1 MPTDSGSSHVFARI
15 RSWFLANPEQRSL
28 FRIFVYL
35 LAIRVLLCVVALFAT
50 EAGDANLHPRAERHL
65 GAFAAWVRWD
75 SFWYATIAE
84 QGYSYSTTQASSVAF
99 LPGFPLAIRALT
111 VVVKSPLVAGLIV
124 SHVASLAAIV
134 VFWQWIRERA
144 GLHAAERAVL
154 WLVVFPYSFFFY
166 TIYSEGLYFLLCTL
180 ALRAA
185 DRQRWAHAGIWGAL
199 AALTRP
205 MGVLLV
211 PAFAWAIL
219 QGFRSGVRP
228 RPVMAIAALPAL
240 ALAAYALY
248 LWQRFGD
255 PFAVITAQN
264 VGWKAEPA
272 WNVPGRALEHL
283 LPMLRRPETT
293 MKIHGLVQ
301 LLLPVALI
309 LLVVRAWRRLGGV
322 SGVYAGLTVL
332 IVVLFGLESIG
343 RESLAAVP
351 LFAALG
357 LSRPSTRDSVL
368 CLAALA
374 LLIIFC
380 FAFTQNR
387 FMG

>member
-1 MPTDSGSSHVFARI
+1 
-15 RSWFLANPEQRSL
+15 
-28 FRIFVYL
+28 
-35 LAIRVLLCVVALFAT
+35 
-50 EAGDANLHPRAERHL
+50 
-65 GAFAAWVRWD
+65 
-75 SFWYATIAE
+75 
-84 QGYSYSTTQASSVAF
+84 
-99 LPGFPLAIRALT
+99 
-111 VVVKSPLVAGLIV
+111 VVKDPFVAGLIV

-134 VFWQWIRERA
+134 VFWRWVRERA

>member
-1 MPTDSGSSHVFARI
+1 VRTTRAKRTSIGRI
-15 RSWFLANPEQRSL
+15 RAWFFTNPETKSL
-28 FRIFVYL
+28 LRVFVYL
-35 LAIRVLLCVVALFAT
+35 LATRVLLCVVVFLAMQGSDT
-50 EAGDANLHPRAERHL
+50 NVHPRAERYA

-75 SFWYATIAE
+75 AFWYVSIAE
-84 QGYSYSTTQASSVAF
+84 QGYSYSATQALNVAF

-111 VVVKSPLVAGLIV
+111 VVVNPFTAGLIV
-124 SHVASLAAIV
+124 SHVASLLAIV
-134 VFWQWIRERA
+134 VFWRWVRERA

-185 DRQRWAHAGIWGAL
+185 DRQRWVHAGIWATL
-199 AALTRP
+199 AVLTRP
-205 MGVLLV
+205 MGVLLI
-211 PAFAWAIL
+211 PAFAWGIHQTL
-219 QGFRSGVRP
+219 RSGGRP
-228 RPVMAIAALPAL
+228 RPVMAMAALPAF
-240 ALAAYALY
+240 ALAAYGLY
-248 LWQRFGD
+248 LWLRFGD

-264 VGWKAEPA
+264 VGWKVQPT
-272 WNVPGRALEHL
+272 WNVPGRTLENFL
-283 LPMLRRPETT
+283 QTFRQPETT
-293 MKIHGLVQ
+293 MRIHGLVQ
-301 LLLPVALI
+301 MLLPVALI
-309 LLVVRAWRRLGGV
+309 LLVVRTWRRLGGV

-332 IVVLFGLESIG
+332 TVLVFGLESIG

-357 LSRPSTRDSVL
+357 LDPPRTRDSFVR
-368 CLAALA
+368 LAALT

-380 FAFTQNR
+380 VAFTQNK

>member
-1 MPTDSGSSHVFARI
+1 MLTESGNSRSFARV
-15 RSWFLANPEQRSL
+15 RSWLLANPERRSL
-28 FRIFVYL
+28 FRVFVYL
-35 LAIRVLLCVVALFAT
+35 LAVRALLCLLAFFAM
-50 EAGDANLHPRAERHL
+50 EVLDPNLHPRAARYA

-75 SFWYATIAE
+75 SFWYVSIAE
-84 QGYSYSTTQASSVAF
+84 RGYSYSVTQASNVAF

-111 VVVKSPLVAGLIV
+111 VVVKNPFVAGLIV
-124 SHVASLAAIV
+124 SHVASILPIV
-134 VFWQWIRERA
+134 AFWRWVRERA

-154 WLVVFPYSFFFY
+154 WLIVFPYSFFFY
-166 TIYSEGLYFLLCTL
+166 SVYSEGLYFLLCTM

-185 DRQRWAHAGIWGAL
+185 DNQRWAQAGIWGTL

-219 QGFRSGVRP
+219 QTFRSGIRP
-228 RPVMAIAALPAL
+228 RPVMAMAALPAL

-255 PFAVITAQN
+255 PFAVITAQS
-264 VGWKAEPA
+264 VGWKAEPT
-272 WNVPGRALEHL
+272 WNISGRALELFLDKLH
-283 LPMLRRPETT
+283 RPETT

-301 LLLPVALI
+301 LLLPVALV
-309 LLVVRAWRRLGGV
+309 LLVIRTWTRLGGV
-322 SGVYAGLTVL
+322 SGVYAGLTVVL
-332 IVVLFGLESIG
+332 VVLLGLESIG

-357 LSRPSTRDSVL
+357 LSRPRTGDAFLR
-368 CLAALA
+368 LAALA
-374 LLIIFC
+374 LLVIFC
-380 FAFTQNR
+380 LAFTRNT

>member
-1 MPTDSGSSHVFARI
+1 MSTYSSNSHAFARM
-15 RSWFLANPEQRSL
+15 RSWLPGTPERRSL
-28 FRIFVYL
+28 LRIFTYL
-35 LAIRVLLCVVALFAT
+35 LAIRVLLCVVVFLAT
-50 EAGDANLHPRAERHL
+50 RFSDANVHPRAERYA

-75 SFWYATIAE
+75 SFWYVSIAE
-84 QGYSYSTTQASSVAF
+84 HGYSYSTTQASSVAF
-99 LPGFPLAIRALT
+99 LPSFPLTIRTLT
-111 VVVKSPLVAGLIV
+111 AVVKNPFVAGLII

-134 VFWQWIRERA
+134 VFWRWIRERA

-154 WLVVFPYSFFFY
+154 WLLVFPYSFFFY

-185 DRQRWAHAGIWGAL
+185 DRQRWVYAGIWATL

-211 PAFAWAIL
+211 PAFAWAIF
-219 QGFRSGVRP
+219 QVYRSGIRP
-228 RPVMAIAALPAL
+228 RPVMAIAALPVV

-264 VGWKAEPA
+264 VGWKAAPT
-272 WNVPGRALEHL
+272 WNLPGRALENL
-283 LPMLRRPETT
+283 LPMLRRPETAV
-293 MKIHGLVQ
+293 KIHGLVQ
-301 LLLPVALI
+301 VLLPAALI
-309 LLVVRAWRRLGGV
+309 LLVVRTWRRLGSV

-332 IVVLFGLESIG
+332 IGLLFGLESIG

-357 LSRPSTRDSVL
+357 LGRPRTGDTVL
-368 CLAALA
+368 RLTALA
-374 LLIIFC
+374 LLLIFC
-380 FAFTQNR
+380 FAFTHNK

>member
-1 MPTDSGSSHVFARI
+1 MPTESVDSHAFAGMRA
-15 RSWFLANPEQRSL
+15 RFFATPERRSL

-35 LAIRVLLCVVALFAT
+35 LAIRVLLCLVALLATQFA
-50 EAGDANLHPRAERHL
+50 DASLHPRAARHV

-75 SFWYATIAE
+75 SFWYASIAE

-185 DRQRWAHAGIWGAL
+185 DHQRWAHAGIWGTL

-219 QGFRSGVRP
+219 QAHRSGARP
-228 RPVMAIAALPAL
+228 RPVAALAALPAL
-240 ALAAYALY
+240 ALAVYASY
-248 LWQRFGD
+248 LWLRFGD

-283 LPMLRRPETT
+283 LQMLRRPETT

-301 LLLPVALI
+301 ALLPVVLI
-309 LLVVRAWRRLGGV
+309 PLVVRAWRRLGGV

-357 LSRPSTRDSVL
+357 LGRPRTGDHFLRL
-368 CLAALA
+368 TALG
-374 LLIIFC
+374 LLVIFC
-380 FAFTQNR
+380 LAFTQNK

>member
-1 MPTDSGSSHVFARI
+1 MPTDTGNAHVFARM
-15 RSWFLANPEQRSL
+15 RSWFFANPERRSL
-28 FRIFVYL
+28 CRIFVYL
-35 LAIRVLLCVVALFAT
+35 FAIRVLLCVVALFAT
-50 EAGDANLHPRAERHL
+50 QLAGANLHPRAERYV

-75 SFWYATIAE
+75 SFWYVAIADE
-84 QGYSYSTTQASSVAF
+84 GYSYSVSQASNVAF
-99 LPGFPLAIRALT
+99 LPGFPLSIRALT
-111 VVVKSPLVAGLIV
+111 VVIRNPFVAGLIV
-124 SHVASLAAIV
+124 SHLASLAAIV
-134 VFWQWIRERA
+134 AFWRWVRERA

-166 TIYSEGLYFLLCTL
+166 SIYSEGLYFLLCTL
-180 ALRAA
+180 ALREA
-185 DRQRWAHAGIWGAL
+185 DRERWAHAGIWGTL

-219 QGFRSGVRP
+219 QVLRSGVRP
-228 RPVMAIAALPAL
+228 RPVMAMAALPAVG
-240 ALAAYALY
+240 LAAYALY

-264 VGWKAEPA
+264 VGWKAEPT
-272 WNVPGRALEHL
+272 WNIPGRALENL
-283 LPMLRRPETT
+283 LQMWRRPETT

-301 LLLPVALI
+301 ALLPVALI
-309 LLVVRAWRRLGGV
+309 LLVVRTWRRLGGI

-357 LSRPSTRDSVL
+357 LGSPSGRDTFL
-368 CLAALA
+368 RLTALA
-374 LLIIFC
+374 LMIILC
-380 FAFTQNR
+380 FSFTRGR